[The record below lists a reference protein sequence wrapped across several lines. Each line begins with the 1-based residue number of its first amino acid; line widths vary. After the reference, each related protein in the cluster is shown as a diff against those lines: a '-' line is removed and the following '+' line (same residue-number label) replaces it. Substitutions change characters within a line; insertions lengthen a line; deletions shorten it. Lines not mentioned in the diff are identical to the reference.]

1 MNVEVIPVGAIHT
14 TSVLPSVLLEGSWFQ
29 KIPPERIGLQGEY
42 DYYGLAKRVRHRLR
56 EVVGLAVLHQVKI
69 RQRGR
74 VIVLVGCVTSAEV
87 LETMLRTVLSVEGAD
102 AVETYGLSLTDPSAC
117 MVVA

>member
-1 MNVEVIPVGAIHT
+1 MGAIHT
-14 TSVLPSVLLEGSWFQ
+14 TSVLPSGTLEGPWFE

-42 DYYGLAKRVRHRLR
+42 DYYGLAKRVRHRLHD
-56 EVVGLAVLHQVKI
+56 VVELSILRQIKV

-74 VIVLVGCVTSAEV
+74 VIVLVGCVASAEV

-102 AVETYGLSLTDPSAC
+102 AVETYGLTLLESPTR
-117 MVVA
+117 MIVA